1 MEAEMKAITLAG
13 AVLLMIMGGI
23 WVLQGLS
30 LIGGSF
36 MVGQTRWLVIG
47 ALTMMMGALLL
58 IFARRR

>member
-1 MEAEMKAITLAG
+1 MKAITLAG

>member
-1 MEAEMKAITLAG
+1 MKAITRAG

>member
-1 MEAEMKAITLAG
+1 MKAITCAG

-58 IFARRR
+58 IFIRRR